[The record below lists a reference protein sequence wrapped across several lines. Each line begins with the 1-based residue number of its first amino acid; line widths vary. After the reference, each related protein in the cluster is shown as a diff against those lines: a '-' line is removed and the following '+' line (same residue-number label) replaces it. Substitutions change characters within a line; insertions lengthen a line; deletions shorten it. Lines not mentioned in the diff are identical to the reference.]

1 MLTFQA
7 AIHID
12 SLGTWILK
20 PNEVSHD
27 LRFFFQN
34 GVKLDN
40 PLQTS
45 MEPPSD
51 FESAL
56 SIVFNVLLHAS
67 KETNRTQT
75 CNYFNVFLAPF
86 ARGAETQRIKE
97 NLRLFILNLNQ
108 HTEATLVLEL
118 SIPKLTAEKEAIGPM
133 GKIIGK
139 YSDFTQESQQLA
151 SLILEVIFG
160 RECSRSHCLT
170 PN

>member
-1 MLTFQA
+1 MLAKAGESVLGEYTLLNIFPRDIA
-7 AIHID
+7 DAHLSGAIHVD

-56 SIVFNVLLHAS
+56 SIAFNVLLHAS
-67 KETNRTQT
+67 KETNRNQI
-75 CNYFNVFLAPF
+75 CNYFNIFLAPF
-86 ARGAETQRIKE
+86 AKGAESERIKE

-108 HTEATLVLEL
+108 HTESTLVIEL
-118 SIPKLTAEKEAIGPM
+118 SIPKSTAVKEAVGPKGKSM
-133 GKIIGK
+133 GRF
-139 YSDFTQESQQLA
+139 S
-151 SLILEVIFG
+151 
-160 RECSRSHCLT
+160 
-170 PN
+170 